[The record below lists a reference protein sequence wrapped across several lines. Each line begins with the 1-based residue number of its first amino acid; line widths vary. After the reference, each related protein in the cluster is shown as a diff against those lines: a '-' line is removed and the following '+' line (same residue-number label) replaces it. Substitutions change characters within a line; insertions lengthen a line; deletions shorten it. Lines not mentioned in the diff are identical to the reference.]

1 MRYKFIEL
9 YNYAGIYNGMG
20 LTQIK
25 IDFTKCVTNK
35 VIIRGSNGSGKSTL
49 MSAIN
54 PNPDSND
61 KFIPGS
67 EARKI
72 IGLFDNGVEYI
83 IRYIHPVNTS
93 GVRGTTKGY
102 ISKGVNGQM
111 VELNPN
117 GNISSCKDILY
128 SEFNLDSNYL
138 SLSRLTSED
147 RGLVDSRPA
156 DRKKLVN
163 SIIHTLETYNNIY
176 KILSKKSSL
185 YKASI
190 NSLTY
195 KIDYLGNPMNLKM
208 NLDGISKRLKSFEDE
223 RDKTIEAIA
232 SVKLRISDYL
242 KILKDNNYQSI
253 VDDLK
258 ASNALIGSLEASISR
273 ELSALDATEDQ
284 VDAIVKSV
292 HEQMIKLDSDISS
305 LREQI
310 PGLLARREAEA
321 DELQKKQA
329 RLNSLKSEYN
339 NINIQQVTED
349 TRAAVAQYNET
360 FKAMGL
366 THVDLITKE
375 EFDTAIEAL
384 HFLRLSADSL
394 TSTYFMEDIKYVIDN
409 YRAVKDEVKDIKS
422 LEEASTNIMKTKSD
436 LEKAEAIYLSKREIA
451 SELKNRPSKCKIDT
465 CPYIANAIVA
475 DREYP
480 ESKLRE
486 IQQKIGECES
496 DIVAIRDKI
505 DKYEIYIGI
514 IDRVDKIINKLDSD
528 MKFIKK
534 LPVTK
539 DFRETFLQRVVNL
552 DRFDDINELYKFVD
566 CGNIIEQYKVAT
578 VQLQKYEAEYQV
590 YKSKNE
596 ILDSII
602 ADVESLMAKTDD
614 LANQITDINNLI
626 THKTEIYNQA
636 KIVYDKLTAIQT
648 KISEVLNPERQKRD
662 TLVEMKGK
670 LDDDSHELTEL
681 NNTLEA
687 LNNELGSINND
698 IDNASKEKESINHS
712 LSMIAEYTE
721 ELKDYNDKYSKIE
734 KIRYYSS
741 SSTGIQTIYM
751 QLYMNNILATANQL
765 LALLFEGEFMLQPF
779 VINEN
784 EFRIPCLGSGLLHDD
799 ISSMST
805 AQKCMISMILSFS
818 ILHQSATKYN
828 IIFLDELDG
837 GLDSS
842 NRSYFITLLDKL
854 MGILRCEQC
863 FIISHNNE
871 LTAELA
877 DLIILKN
884 ATSEQYNGNVIWK
897 Y

>member
-20 LTQIK
+20 INQIK
-25 IDFTKCVTNK
+25 IDFTKCITNK

-54 PNPDSND
+54 PNPDGND

-72 IGLFDNGVEYI
+72 IGLFDNGTDYI
-83 IRYIHPVNTS
+83 IRYIHPVTNS
-93 GVRGTTKGY
+93 GARSTTKGY

-128 SEFNLDSNYL
+128 NEFNLDSNYL

-190 NSLTY
+190 NNLTY
-195 KIDYLGNPMNLKM
+195 KIDYIGNPMTLKM
-208 NLDGISKRLKSFEDE
+208 NLENTNKRLKSFEDE
-223 RDKTIEAIA
+223 RDRTIEAIA

-242 KILKDNNYQSI
+242 KILKDNNYSSI
-253 VDDLK
+253 VEDLK
-258 ASNALIGSLEASISR
+258 TADALIGSLEQVVLR
-273 ELSALDATEDQ
+273 ELESLNVTEDTIQ
-284 VDAIVKSV
+284 ENLNMVQAN
-292 HEQMIKLDSDISS
+292 MIKIDSEISS
-305 LREQI
+305 LKEQI
-310 PGLLARREAEA
+310 PGLLARREAEV

-329 RLNSLKSEYN
+329 RLQSLKSEYN
-339 NINIQQVTED
+339 YINIQEVTDATRRQVQEYD
-349 TRAAVAQYNET
+349 EV
-360 FKAMGL
+360 FKSMGL

-375 EFDTAIEAL
+375 EFDTAM
-384 HFLRLSADSL
+384 DSL
-394 TSTYFMEDIKYVIDN
+394 KFLKNSVDILTGGHYIEDIKYVIDN
-409 YRAVKDEVKDIKS
+409 FNAIKAEIADLGKLTDT
-422 LEEASTNIMKTKSD
+422 LETVRKHKSD
-436 LEKAEAIYLSKREIA
+436 LEKTEAVIVSKREIA
-451 SELKNRPSKCKIDT
+451 AELKNRPSKCKIDT
-465 CPYIANAIVA
+465 CPYIAQAVIA
-475 DREYP
+475 DRDYP
-480 ESKLRE
+480 EAKLIAVGKQ
-486 IQQKIGECES
+486 IQSCDEDIAAMQAKLEKYAVYS
-496 DIVAIRDKI
+496 DIVNQIT
-505 DKYEIYIGI
+505 GI
-514 IDRVDKIINKLDSD
+514 MNRLESD
-528 MKFIKK
+528 MKFIRK
-534 LPVTK
+534 LPVRE
-539 DFRETFLQRVVNL
+539 DFQQTFFNRIISL
-552 DRFDDINELYKFVD
+552 DRFADIDELYKYVD
-566 CGNIIEQYKVAT
+566 CGNIIEQYKIART
-578 VQLQKYEAEYQV
+578 QLQKYEAEYEV

-596 ILDSII
+596 IIDSII
-602 ADVESLMAKTDD
+602 ADIESLMTKTDD
-614 LANQITDINNLI
+614 LANQITTINNNI
-626 THKTEIYNQA
+626 AAKTALYSQA
-636 KIVYDKLTAIQT
+636 KTVYEKLSAINT
-648 KISEVLNPERQKRD
+648 KVTEVLIPEREKRNK
-662 TLVEMKGK
+662 LIEVKSK
-670 LDDDSHELTEL
+670 LDSESQELTEL
-681 NNTLEA
+681 NVTLES
-687 LNNELGSINND
+687 LNKELGAINND
-698 IDNASKEKESINHS
+698 IDTLTKSKEAINHS
-712 LSMIAEYTE
+712 LTMLDEYTQ
-721 ELKDYNDKYSKIE
+721 ELKEFNEKYSKIE

-765 LALLFEGEFMLQPF
+765 LSLLFEGEFMLQPF

-854 MGILRCEQC
+854 MNILRCEQC

-884 ATSEQYNGNVIWK
+884 TTSEQYNGNVIWK

>member
-9 YNYAGIYNGMG
+9 HNYAGIYNGMG

-61 KFIPGS
+61 KFIPGA

-72 IGLFDNGVEYI
+72 IGLFDNGTDYI
-83 IRYIHPVNTS
+83 IRYIHPVNNS
-93 GVRGTTKGY
+93 GVRATTKGY

-128 SEFNLDSNYL
+128 NEFNLDSNYL

-185 YKASI
+185 YKATIVSI
-190 NSLTY
+190 TS
-195 KIDYLGNPMNLKM
+195 KIDYIGNPMTLKM
-208 NLDGISKRLKSFEDE
+208 NLDGISKRLKSFEAE
-223 RDKTIEAIA
+223 RDKTIETIA
-232 SVKLRISDYL
+232 SVKLRINDYL
-242 KILKDNNYQSI
+242 KILKDNDYTSL
-253 VDDLK
+253 VEDLK
-258 ASNALIGSLEASISR
+258 TADALIGSLENTILRELESLNISR
-273 ELSALDATEDQ
+273 DQ
-284 VDAIVKSV
+284 IENVLQQVYK
-292 HEQMIKLDSDISS
+292 QMIQLDSEINN

-321 DELQKKQA
+321 EDLQKKQT
-329 RLNSLKSEYN
+329 RLQSLKSEYN
-339 NINIQQVTED
+339 YVNIQEVTD
-349 TRAAVAQYNET
+349 NARAEVAQYNET

-366 THVDLITKE
+366 THVDLITKS
-375 EFDTAIEAL
+375 EFDTAMESL
-384 HFLRLSADSL
+384 QYLKSAVDVL
-394 TSTYFMEDIKYVIDN
+394 TSSFYIDDIKYVVNN
-409 YRAVKDEVKDIKS
+409 YREVKTDITNIKS
-422 LEEASTNIMKTKSD
+422 LNDALEKIQKTKSD
-436 LEKAEAIYLSKREIA
+436 LERAEAIYISKREIA
-451 SELKNRPSKCKIDT
+451 AELKNRPSKCKIDT
-465 CPYIANAIVA
+465 CPYIAQAVIA
-475 DREYP
+475 DKEYP
-480 ESKLRE
+480 ESKLVE
-486 IQQKIGECES
+486 IGKNIQECADEIS
-496 DIVAIRDKI
+496 EIKATLEKLNTYSSIISQI
-505 DKYEIYIGI
+505 DSITM
-514 IDRVDKIINKLDSD
+514 KLDSSI
-528 MKFIKK
+528 KFIKK
-534 LPVTK
+534 LPVRK
-539 DFRETFLQRVVNL
+539 DFKESFFQRVIDL
-552 DRFDDINELYKFVD
+552 DRFDDINALYKYVD
-566 CGNIIEQYKVAT
+566 CGNIIEQYKIAT
-578 VQLQKYEAEYQV
+578 TQLQKYEAEYEI

-596 ILDSII
+596 VIDSII
-602 ADVESLMAKTDD
+602 TDIKSLMTKTDELD
-614 LANQITDINNLI
+614 RQITTVNNSIQEKSSL
-626 THKTEIYNQA
+626 YSQA
-636 KIVYDKLTAIQT
+636 KALYDRLSAINT
-648 KISEVLNPERQKRD
+648 KIIDVLNPEKEKRD
-662 TLVEMKGK
+662 KLIETKSK
-670 LDDDSHELTEL
+670 LDGDSQELTEL
-681 NNTLEA
+681 NGTLEA
-687 LNNELGSINND
+687 LNKDLGAINND
-698 IDNASKEKESINHS
+698 IEIASKEKENITHS
-712 LSMIAEYTE
+712 LSMLAEYNE
-721 ELKDYNDKYSKIE
+721 ELKIYNDKYSKIE

-765 LALLFEGEFMLQPF
+765 LSLLFEGEFMLQPF

-884 ATSEQYNGNVIWK
+884 NTNEQYNGNVIWK